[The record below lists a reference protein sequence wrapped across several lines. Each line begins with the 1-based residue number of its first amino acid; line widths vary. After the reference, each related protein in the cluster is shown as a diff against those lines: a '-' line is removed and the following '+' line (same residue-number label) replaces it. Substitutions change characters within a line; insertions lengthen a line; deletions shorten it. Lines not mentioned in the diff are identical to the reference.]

1 MKKAPPFLPR
11 SALFITLGFNI
22 DMAVEK
28 IKGLLVMLRL
38 SKHDPSTGQG
48 DKH

>member
-28 IKGLLVMLRL
+28 IKGLPFDRLRVTRI
-38 SKHDPSTGQG
+38 K
-48 DKH
+48 